1 MAQFP
6 SLPLTPGRQARAAAG
21 ASALAD
27 EPPSGNVVV
36 PADRAAEHGTPSD
49 ARDDL
54 ALVRRLVAGDGS
66 AWRAL
71 VSGYQRLV
79 LARVMATAREVNQG
93 LGSADAEDLCAEV
106 FSQLVRDE
114 FAALKRFE
122 GRSSLATWLC
132 VVTRRIVLRRLV
144 AARREPARP
153 TAQVPMLEA
162 LPSPASEEPLS
173 VMVGDEDRRRLALEI
188 AKLSGRHQELA
199 RLFYIEGRSYREIS
213 QQLGISM
220 NSIGPTLG
228 RIHEKLR
235 AAMGERDEARGRPG
249 EGETRN

>member
-1 MAQFP
+1 MVDRYGSPFGTEKRVVAQFP
-6 SLPLTPGRQARAAAG
+6 SLPLTLGREARAAAG
-21 ASALAD
+21 VSALAD
-27 EPPSGNVVV
+27 EPPSGSVVA
-36 PADRAAEHGTPSD
+36 PAKHGAPSE
-49 ARDDL
+49 DL
-54 ALVRRLVAGDGS
+54 SLVRRLVAGDGS
-66 AWRAL
+66 AWRVL

-79 LARVMATAREVNQG
+79 LARVLATARESNQA
-93 LGSADAEDLCAEV
+93 LNSADAEDLCADV

-173 VMVGDEDRRRLALEI
+173 VMIGDEDRRLLTVEI
-188 AKLSGRHQELA
+188 AKLSGRYQELA

-220 NSIGPTLG
+220 NSIGPTLQ

-235 AAMGERDEARGRPG
+235 GAMGGG
-249 EGETRN
+249 E